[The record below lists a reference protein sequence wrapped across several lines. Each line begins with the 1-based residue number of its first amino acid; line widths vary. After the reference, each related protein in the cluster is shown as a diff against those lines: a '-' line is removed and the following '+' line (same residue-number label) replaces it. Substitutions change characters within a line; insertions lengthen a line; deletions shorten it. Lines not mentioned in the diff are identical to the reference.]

1 MNSTT
6 DIELMQQLRKGSEAA
21 LRELIERHRER
32 LFRLAYHLLNDRDDA
47 SDAVQETFIRL
58 WKHARRYNP
67 GQSLSTWLCTICARR
82 CYDELRRRQR
92 HRKILSD
99 IPAENVQSDDL
110 AADELLTLL
119 HRTIATLPPKQ
130 RVVYQLREI
139 ECLSTDEVATATHMS
154 ADQVKANLFV
164 ARNSVR
170 EKMKEYGI

>member
-32 LFRLAYHLLNDRDDA
+32 LFRLAYRLLDDRDYA

-58 WKHARRYNP
+58 WTHARRYNP
-67 GQSLSTWLCTICARR
+67 NQSLATWLCTICARR

-92 HRKILSD
+92 HRKTL
-99 IPAENVQSDDL
+99 AEMTIEDVPSYDL
-110 AADELLTLL
+110 AADELLALL
-119 HRTIATLPPKQ
+119 RRTISTLPPKQ

-139 ECLSTDEVATATHMS
+139 EGLTTDEVATATRMT

-164 ARNSVR
+164 ARNTIR
-170 EKMKEYGI
+170 EKLKDYGI

>member
-6 DIELMQQLRKGSEAA
+6 DIELMQQLRKGNEAA

-32 LFRLAYHLLNDRDDA
+32 LFRLAYRLLNDRDDA
-47 SDAVQETFIRL
+47 SDAIQETFIRL

-67 GQSLSTWLCTICARR
+67 NQSLSTWLCTICARR
-82 CYDELRRRQR
+82 CYDELCRRQR
-92 HRKILSD
+92 HRKILAEM
-99 IPAENVQSDDL
+99 PAEDVQSDDL

-130 RVVYQLREI
+130 RVVYRLREI

>member
-130 RVVYQLREI
+130 RMVYQLREI
-139 ECLSTDEVATATHMS
+139 ECLSTDEVVSATRMS

-164 ARNSVR
+164 ARNTVR
-170 EKMKEYGI
+170 EKLKQYGI

>member
-6 DIELMQQLRKGSEAA
+6 DIELMQQLQKGNEAA

-32 LFRLAYHLLNDRDDA
+32 LFRLAYRFLNDRDDA
-47 SDAVQETFIRL
+47 SDAIQETFIRL

-67 GQSLSTWLCTICARR
+67 NQSLSTWLCTICARR

-92 HRKILSD
+92 HRKILAEM
-99 IPAENVQSDDL
+99 PAEDVQSDDL

>member
-6 DIELMQQLRKGSEAA
+6 DIELMQQLRKGNEAA

-32 LFRLAYHLLNDRDDA
+32 LFRLAYRLLNDRDDA
-47 SDAVQETFIRL
+47 SDAIQETFIRL

-67 GQSLSTWLCTICARR
+67 NQSLSTWLCTICARR

-92 HRKILSD
+92 HRKILAEM
-99 IPAENVQSDDL
+99 PAEDVQSDDL

-139 ECLSTDEVATATHMS
+139 ECLSTDEVATATRMT

>member
-6 DIELMQQLRKGSEAA
+6 DIELMQQLQKGNEAA

-32 LFRLAYHLLNDRDDA
+32 LFRLAYRLLNDRDDA
-47 SDAVQETFIRL
+47 SDAIQETFIRL

-67 GQSLSTWLCTICARR
+67 NQSLSTWLCTICARR

-92 HRKILSD
+92 HRKILAEM
-99 IPAENVQSDDL
+99 PAEDVQSDDL

>member
-6 DIELMQQLRKGSEAA
+6 DIELMQQLQKGNEAA

-32 LFRLAYHLLNDRDDA
+32 LFRLAYRLLNDRDDA
-47 SDAVQETFIRL
+47 SDAIQETFIRL

-67 GQSLSTWLCTICARR
+67 NQSLSTWLCTICARR

-92 HRKILSD
+92 HRKILAEM
-99 IPAENVQSDDL
+99 PAEDVQSDDL

-139 ECLSTDEVATATHMS
+139 ECLSTDEVVSATRMS

-164 ARNSVR
+164 ARNTVR
-170 EKMKEYGI
+170 EKLKQYGI

>member
-32 LFRLAYHLLNDRDDA
+32 LFRLA
-47 SDAVQETFIRL
+47 
-58 WKHARRYNP
+58 
-67 GQSLSTWLCTICARR
+67 STWLCTICARR

-92 HRKILSD
+92 HRKTLSEM
-99 IPAENVQSDDL
+99 PAEDIQSDDL

-139 ECLSTDEVATATHMS
+139 ECLSTDEVVSATRMS

-164 ARNSVR
+164 ARNTVR
-170 EKMKEYGI
+170 EKLKQYGI

>member
-6 DIELMQQLRKGSEAA
+6 DIELMRQLRSGNEAA
-21 LRELIERHRER
+21 LRELIDRHRER
-32 LFRLAYHLLNDRDDA
+32 LYRLAYRLLNDHDDA

-58 WKHARRYNP
+58 WRHARRYDP
-67 GQSLSTWLCTICARR
+67 SQSLSTWLCTICARR

-92 HRKILSD
+92 HRKTLD
-99 IPAENVQSDDL
+99 EIPVEVVNPDAL
-110 AADELLTLL
+110 AASELVELL
-119 HRTIATLPPKQ
+119 HRVVASLPPKQ

-154 ADQVKANLFV
+154 TDQVKANLFV

-170 EKMKEYGI
+170 EKLKRYGI

>member
-6 DIELMQQLRKGSEAA
+6 DIELMRQLRRGNEAV

-32 LFRLAYHLLNDRDDA
+32 LYRLAYRLLNDRDDA
-47 SDAVQETFIRL
+47 NDAVQETFIRL
-58 WKHARRYNP
+58 WRHARRYDP
-67 GQSLSTWLCTICARR
+67 SQSLSTWLCTICARR

-92 HRKILSD
+92 HRKTLVEMPVEVVNPD
-99 IPAENVQSDDL
+99 AL
-110 AADELLTLL
+110 ATSELVELL
-119 HRTIATLPPKQ
+119 HQVVASLPPKQ

-164 ARNSVR
+164 ARNNVR
-170 EKMKEYGI
+170 EKLKRYGI

>member
-32 LFRLAYHLLNDRDDA
+32 LFRLAYRLLDDRDYA

-58 WKHARRYNP
+58 WTHARRYDP
-67 GQSLSTWLCTICARR
+67 GKSLSTWLCTICARR

-92 HRKILSD
+92 HRKTLSEM
-99 IPAENVQSDDL
+99 PAEDIQSDDL

-139 ECLSTDEVATATHMS
+139 ECLSTDEVVSATRMS

-164 ARNSVR
+164 ARNTIR
-170 EKMKEYGI
+170 EKLKDYGI